1 MQIGR
6 LTAEPIFKKGI
17 VSFKWLI
24 IKQLKL
30 NKQFERF
37 NDKRTE
43 GFISDSSYTKFTYV
57 SDNNI
62 SGIKLIAIFN
72 YQIKQKL
79 IIFVL
84 FLDRLSINSSGYEIR
99 NYLMNQ

>member
-1 MQIGR
+1 
-6 LTAEPIFKKGI
+6 
-17 VSFKWLI
+17 
-24 IKQLKL
+24 
-30 NKQFERF
+30 
-37 NDKRTE
+37 
-43 GFISDSSYTKFTYV
+43 